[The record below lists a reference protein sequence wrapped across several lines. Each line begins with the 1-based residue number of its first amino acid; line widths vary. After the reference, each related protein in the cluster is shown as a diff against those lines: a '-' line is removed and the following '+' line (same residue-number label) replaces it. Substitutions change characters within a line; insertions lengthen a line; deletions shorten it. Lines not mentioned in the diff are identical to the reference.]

1 MDYGYEQQIIPLSC
15 DLRIPEKQTF
25 AFEAPW
31 LDGLDSAYLES
42 LN

>member
-1 MDYGYEQQIIPLSC
+1 MDHVCEEQIIPLSC
-15 DLRIPEKQTF
+15 NLKIPEKQTF

-31 LDGLDSAYLES
+31 LDGLDWAYLES